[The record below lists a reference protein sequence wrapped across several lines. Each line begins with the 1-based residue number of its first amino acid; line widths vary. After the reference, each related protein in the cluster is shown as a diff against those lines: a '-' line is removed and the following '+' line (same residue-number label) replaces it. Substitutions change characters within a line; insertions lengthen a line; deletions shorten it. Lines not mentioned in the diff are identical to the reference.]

1 MDYFIY
7 VLNET
12 LSLLVPLKKY
22 HVEILELN

>member
-22 HVEILELN
+22 YVEILELN